1 MISHMKMHKNPWNH
15 LTVLWIDERLQIVA
29 ITTGGF
35 VLKDKFV
42 LDEEEY
48 LLKIAVDILQPTVQ
62 VEKSKGMD

>member
-1 MISHMKMHKNPWNH
+1 M
-15 LTVLWIDERLQIVA
+15 WIDERLQIVA

-35 VLKDKFV
+35 VLKDNFV

-48 LLKIAVDILQPTVQ
+48 LLKIAMEILQPTVQ